1 MMKNKYII
9 IVLLW
14 ILWGVGLDYLSEE
27 IISKPMN
34 QTIQFI
40 TILGVLILTVL
51 LVRKTYNLITNLLN
65 N

>member
-1 MMKNKYII
+1 MKNKYII

-40 TILGVLILTVL
+40 TILGVLTLTVL
-51 LVRKTYNLITNLLN
+51 LIRKTYKLITNLLN
-65 N
+65 K

>member
-1 MMKNKYII
+1 MNNKYIT

-34 QTIQFI
+34 QTIQLI
-40 TILGVLILTVL
+40 TILGVLTLTVL
-51 LVRKTYNLITNLLN
+51 LVRKTYNIIINVLN
-65 N
+65 K

>member
-1 MMKNKYII
+1 MNNKYIT

-34 QTIQFI
+34 QTIQLI
-40 TILGVLILTVL
+40 TILGVLTLTVL
-51 LVRKTYNLITNLLN
+51 LVRKTYNIIINILN
-65 N
+65 K

>member
-51 LVRKTYNLITNLLN
+51 LVRKTYNLIINLLN
-65 N
+65 K

>member
-40 TILGVLILTVL
+40 TILGVLTLTVL
-51 LVRKTYNLITNLLN
+51 LIRKTYKLITNLLN
-65 N
+65 K

>member
-1 MMKNKYII
+1 MLKNKYLT

-27 IISKPMN
+27 IINRPMN
-34 QTIQFI
+34 QAIQLI
-40 TILGVLILTVL
+40 TIMSVLIITVL
-51 LVRKTYNLITNLLN
+51 LVRKTYNIIITLLN